1 MKITVYRT
9 QNCQYCHML
18 VTWLE
23 NQRFEIESKFV
34 DKDQSIKDEMLSLS
48 NGYRKVPFTVITQDD
63 GSVLTVEGYDR
74 MKLSQLLGITQV
86 V

>member
-1 MKITVYRT
+1 
-9 QNCQYCHML
+9 ML